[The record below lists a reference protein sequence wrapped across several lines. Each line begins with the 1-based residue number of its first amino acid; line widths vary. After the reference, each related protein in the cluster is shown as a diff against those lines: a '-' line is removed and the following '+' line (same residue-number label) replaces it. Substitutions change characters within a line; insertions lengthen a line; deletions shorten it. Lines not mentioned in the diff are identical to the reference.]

1 MAPYDSILIA
11 HNIVPTL
18 TPLKRENGE
27 VVIDKESLHKLR
39 LHLQSIGV
47 KGVLIMGTTGEFLY
61 MSQQMRIDG
70 LKAMIDEFHGHFIIF
85 AHATGSTVAE
95 TLELVR
101 WLEAYEK
108 KVDAAAILPMYYI
121 HNDDEALKHIK
132 NDFNDFK
139 KIPLVLYN
147 NPSITEDKNVP
158 FAVADEKDLPFIA
171 MKDSS
176 GDEEVLKQYLKRF
189 IVYAG
194 NEKKAYDYIRLG
206 ARGAVA
212 GIGNIKSLPQDLF
225 EVKGDAT
232 KMQAIQDDICKLSP
246 ILTAGGGRPFIA
258 GFKYSASVLGVMEY
272 VLAPLNK
279 YDITDEQKKAIEAA
293 LKK

>member
-1 MAPYDSILIA
+1 MADHASVLIA

-18 TPLKRENGE
+18 TPLKKENGQ

-39 LHLQSIGV
+39 LHLQSIKV

-70 LKAMIDEFHGHFIIF
+70 LKALIDEFFGHFVIF
-85 AHATGSTVAE
+85 AHATGDSIAE

-101 WLEAYEK
+101 WLEVYEK

-121 HNDDEALKHIK
+121 HNDEEAVQHIK
-132 NDFNDFK
+132 NDFNEFK

-147 NPSITEDKNVP
+147 NPSITEDKHVP
-158 FAVADEKDLPFIA
+158 FSIVQETNLPFIA

-176 GDEEVLKQYLKRF
+176 GNEEVLKQYLKRF
-189 IVYAG
+189 VVYAG
-194 NEKKAYDYIRLG
+194 NEMKSLPYLKLG

-225 EVKGDAT
+225 EVNRDET
-232 KMQAIQDDICKLSP
+232 KMQAIQDEICKLSP

-258 GFKYSASVLGVMEY
+258 GFKYSAYVLGIMEY
-272 VLAPLNK
+272 VLAPGNK
-279 YDITDEQKKAIEAA
+279 YDIPDEKKKAIEAA

>member
-1 MAPYDSILIA
+1 MTNYDSILIP

-18 TPLKRENGE
+18 TPLKKENGQ
-27 VVIDKESLHKLR
+27 VIIDRESLHKLR
-39 LHLQSIGV
+39 LHLQSIKV

-61 MSQQMRIDG
+61 MSQQLRIDG
-70 LKAMIDEFHGHFIIF
+70 LKAMIDEFFGHFIIF
-85 AHATGSTVAE
+85 AHGTGSNVAE

-101 WLEAYEK
+101 WLEGYEK
-108 KVDAAAILPMYYI
+108 KVDAIAILPMYYL
-121 HNDDEALKHIK
+121 HNDDEAIKHIK
-132 NDFNDFK
+132 NDFHEFK

-158 FAVADEKDLPFIA
+158 FSVMDEKDLPFIA

-176 GDEEVLKQYLKRF
+176 GDEAVLKQYLKRF

-194 NEKKAYDYIRLG
+194 NEKKALPYLKLG

-225 EVKGDAT
+225 EVKGDEA
-232 KMQAIQDDICKLSP
+232 KMQAIQDEICQLSP

-258 GFKYSASVLGVMEY
+258 GFKYSAYVLGIMEY
-272 VLAPLNK
+272 VLAPENK
-279 YDITDEQKKAIEAA
+279 YDISEEQKKAIEAA